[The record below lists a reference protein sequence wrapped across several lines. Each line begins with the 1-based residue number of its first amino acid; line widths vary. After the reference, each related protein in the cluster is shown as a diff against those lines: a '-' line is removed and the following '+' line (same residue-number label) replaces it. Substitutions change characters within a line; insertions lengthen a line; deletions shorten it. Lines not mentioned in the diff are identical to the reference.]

1 MPQPSNL
8 TPLEAAR
15 AKQLAARR
23 KIQALPKQPP
33 RAEWPHVNWHE
44 HYMQRVAK

>member
-1 MPQPSNL
+1 MPQPSNI

-23 KIQALPKQPP
+23 KIQALPNHPP
-33 RAEWPHVNWHE
+33 KAELPNINWHD
-44 HYMQRVAK
+44 HYIKRVAK